1 VSDADSFEDK
11 PGVTLITLHSTK
23 GLEFDHVF
31 LTGMEEGICPHSRS
45 TTEAKDIEEERR
57 LCYVG
62 MTRARTSL
70 TLTRAVYRRVFGNEQ
85 QLRASKPSRFL
96 AEIPSEL
103 VDTIRGS
110 LAEIGET
117 RRYEPDPE
125 YSYSSEEFRRRA
137 RGAKAPVTAARRRQS
152 PAAFGRSAARN
163 GGDANPFLGRK
174 VRHPE
179 YGVGTIVGV
188 EGDDD
193 DRRLSVSFPG
203 RGTKKFIER
212 YAQLEHV

>member
-1 VSDADSFEDK
+1 
-11 PGVTLITLHSTK
+11 
-23 GLEFDHVF
+23 
-31 LTGMEEGICPHSRS
+31 
-45 TTEAKDIEEERR
+45 
-57 LCYVG
+57 
-62 MTRARTSL
+62 
-70 TLTRAVYRRVFGNEQ
+70 
-85 QLRASKPSRFL
+85 
-96 AEIPSEL
+96 
-103 VDTIRGS
+103 

-125 YSYSSEEFRRRA
+125 YSYSSEEFLRRV
-137 RGAKAPVTAARRRQS
+137 RGAKAPAMAARRRQQS
-152 PAAFGRSAARN
+152 SAAFGRSAARN
-163 GGDANPFLGRK
+163 GGNANPLLGRK
-174 VRHPE
+174 VRHPD